1 MKQKKKIQI
10 VTWTGYNN
18 YGTHLQCYSLL
29 HKIQNLGYDVK
40 VLAPFNVESTF
51 KSYIKYLLNKIGYD
65 SYKEKKQYFVN
76 EKLRKVYKFHHEN
89 LSIQEIFTRRQY
101 IKILNET
108 DVFIS
113 GSDQIWNTHHAFKPF
128 YFLDFAKNS
137 KRIAYASSLGSPN
150 INPIY
155 MESVKKY
162 LQHFCHIGVREKT
175 AVDVLVE
182 LTGRNDIRQVLDPTF
197 LLSPQDWY
205 SFYQDANIEFKLPQ
219 KYIFVYLIG
228 KNEEYLRQVEQVKQA
243 LGIKDVI
250 VVKSGEN
257 PDFKLKDSINYDSAG
272 PKEFLKL
279 LCNATFVCTDSFHA
293 TALSINNSINFVV
306 FLRFHD
312 TDIKSQNS
320 RIYDLLENYNLS
332 NRFYNEMSDTWTSL
346 INYTDIQKKLDCERK
361 DSLNFLVH
369 SIEK

>member
-1 MKQKKKIQI
+1 MKQKKNIQI
-10 VTWTGYNN
+10 ITWTGCNN
-18 YGTHLQCYSLL
+18 YGTHLQCFSLF
-29 HKIQNLGYDVK
+29 HKIQTLGYVVK
-40 VLAPFNVESTF
+40 VLAPFNVESTV
-51 KSYIKYLLNKIGYD
+51 KSYIKYLLNIVGYD
-65 SYKEKKQYFVN
+65 RYKERKLYFVN
-76 EKLRKVYKFHHEN
+76 KKLRKVYKFHHEN
-89 LSIQEIFTRRQY
+89 LKIQKIFTKRQY
-101 IKILNET
+101 NNILSET

-128 YFLDFAKNS
+128 YFLDFAKNA

-155 MESVKKY
+155 KDKVKTLLLDY
-162 LQHFCHIGVREKT
+162 RHIGVREKS
-175 AVDVLVE
+175 AVDVLIE

-197 LLSPQDWY
+197 LLSPQEWK
-205 SFYQDANIEFKLPQ
+205 SFYQDARIEFQLPQ
-219 KYIFVYLIG
+219 NYIFVYLIG
-228 KNEEYLRQVEQVKQA
+228 KNDEYLRQVLQVKQV
-243 LGIKDVI
+243 LGINDVI
-250 VVKSGEN
+250 VVQSGEN
-257 PDFKLKDSINYDSAG
+257 PDFKLNDSINYESAG

-293 TALSINNSINFVV
+293 TALSINNSINFVE

-320 RIYDLLENYNLS
+320 RIYDLLKNYNLS
-332 NRFYNEMSDTWTSL
+332 GRFYNEKSDVWTSS
-346 INYTDIQKKLDCERK
+346 INYTDIQKQLDCERK

>member
-1 MKQKKKIQI
+1 MKQKKNIQI
-10 VTWTGYNN
+10 ITWTGCNN
-18 YGTHLQCYSLL
+18 YGTHLQCYSLQ
-29 HKIQNLGYDVK
+29 HKLQTLGYAVK

-51 KSYIKYLLNKIGYD
+51 KSYIKLFLNIVGYD
-65 SYKEKKQYFVN
+65 SYKEKKLYFVN
-76 EKLRKVYKFHHEN
+76 EKLKKVYKFHHEN
-89 LSIQEIFTRRQY
+89 LSIREIFTKHQY
-101 IKILNET
+101 QKLLNET

-137 KRIAYASSLGSPN
+137 KRIAYASSLGSPH

-155 MESVKKY
+155 KEKVKTLLLDY
-162 LQHFCHIGVREKT
+162 CHIGVREKT
-175 AVDVLVE
+175 AVDALAE
-182 LTGRNDIRQVLDPTF
+182 LTGRTDIRQVLDPTF
-197 LLSPQDWY
+197 LLSPQDWKK
-205 SFYQDANIEFKLPQ
+205 FYQDAYIEFELPQ

-228 KNEEYLRQVEQVKQA
+228 KNDEYLSQVMQVKQV
-243 LGIKDVI
+243 LGINDVI
-250 VVKSGEN
+250 IVKSGEN

-293 TALSINNSINFVV
+293 TALSINNSINFVE

-332 NRFYNEMSDTWTSL
+332 NRFYNEKSDAWTSL
-346 INYTDIQKKLDCERK
+346 INYEGIQKQLDCERK